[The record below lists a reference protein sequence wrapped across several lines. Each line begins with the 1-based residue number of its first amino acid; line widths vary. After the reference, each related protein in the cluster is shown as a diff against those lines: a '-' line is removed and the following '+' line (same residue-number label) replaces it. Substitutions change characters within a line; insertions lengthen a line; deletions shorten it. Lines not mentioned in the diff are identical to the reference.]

1 MIGHRFLCRYV
12 HELSEVHNQTNYK
25 MTNSPDVKVTKFGPN
40 LVAVTFE
47 LVKEIANHCA
57 AKNFSLASVSAFSTS
72 SNDWIESMLLIYES
86 LLTNDS

>member
-1 MIGHRFLCRYV
+1 MIGQCLTRRYV
-12 HELSEVHNQTNYK
+12 HVLSEVHNQTNYK

-40 LVAVTFE
+40 LVAVTLE

-57 AKNFSLASVSAFSTS
+57 AKDFSLASVSAFSTS
-72 SNDWIESMLLIYES
+72 SNDWAESMLVIYES